1 MNKELAQYIADYVNE
16 DLERNRTK
24 SFPLRHI
31 VGADMILDAIDSYK
45 GVEYE

>member
-24 SFPLRHI
+24 SFPLRHK
-31 VGADMILDAIDSYK
+31 VRANMILDAIDSYE
-45 GVEYE
+45 GVEDE